1 MDREI
6 PKKERQLKVIKRS
19 AKILG
24 GIAIGIAVLLFL
36 KNTFQKQI
44 SINDIVLSEVTT
56 GTIETSMTA
65 SGTVVP
71 AFEEIITTPI
81 PSRIVETY
89 LKVGDSVMAGT
100 PILKLD
106 LHSSESD
113 YEKLQDEFKIK
124 HFKLNQMKINNQ
136 TYLSDLAMQIKVS
149 SMKLN
154 RMRAELKNELYLDSL
169 GAGTTD
175 KVRQAELSVS
185 VSQLELEQMRQKL
198 TNETEVRAADEKVQD
213 LELSILQKNVE
224 QMKRKL
230 EDARICAPRAA
241 ILTYLNTQV
250 GAQVGQGERIAVI
263 SDLAHFKIEG
273 EIADTYADRLRI
285 GGKAKVRVG
294 KDKIDGVISNVAP
307 LSKNGVILFELQIN
321 EDGHSKLRSGLKTD
335 VYILSA
341 IRDDVV
347 RISNSSY
354 YKGAGEYE
362 LFVKTNDGQLE
373 RRIIRLGDS
382 NYEYVEVLN
391 GLQPG
396 EQVVISDM
404 QDFKDRSF
412 VKLKN

>member
-6 PKKERQLKVIKRS
+6 PKKERQLKVVKRS
-19 AKILG
+19 AKVLAGVAIS
-24 GIAIGIAVLLFL
+24 IALLLFL

-44 SINDIVLSEVTT
+44 SINDIVLSEVST

-89 LKVGDSVMAGT
+89 LKVGDSVIAGT

-113 YEKLQDEFKIK
+113 YEKLQDEYKIK
-124 HFKLNQMKINNQ
+124 HFKLDQMKINNQ

-149 SMKLN
+149 SMKLS

-294 KDKIDGVISNVAP
+294 KEKIDGVISNVAP
-307 LSKNGVILFELQIN
+307 LSKNGVILFEIQID
-321 EDGHSKLRSGLKTD
+321 EDGHNKLRSGLKTD
-335 VYILSA
+335 VYVLSA

-347 RISNSSY
+347 RISNHTY

-362 LFVKTNDGQLE
+362 LFVMKDDEQLE
-373 RRIIRLGDS
+373 RRNIRLGDS
-382 NYEYVEVLN
+382 NYEYVEVLS
-391 GLQPG
+391 GLKPG
-396 EQVVISDM
+396 EKVVISDM

>member
-6 PKKERQLKVIKRS
+6 PKKERQLKVVKRG
-19 AKILG
+19 AKVLAG
-24 GIAIGIAVLLFL
+24 VAIGIALLLFL

-44 SINDIVLSEVTT
+44 SINDIVLSEVST

-113 YEKLQDEFKIK
+113 YEKLQDEYKIK
-124 HFKLNQMKINNQ
+124 HFKLDQMKINNQ

-149 SMKLN
+149 SMKLS

-294 KDKIDGVISNVAP
+294 KEKIDGVISNVAP
-307 LSKNGVILFELQIN
+307 LSKNGVILFEIQIN
-321 EDGHSKLRSGLKTD
+321 EDGHNKLRSGLKTD
-335 VYILSA
+335 VYVLSA

-347 RISNSSY
+347 RISNHTY

-362 LFVKTNDGQLE
+362 MFVMKDDEQLE
-373 RRIIRLGDS
+373 RRNIRFGDS
-382 NYEYVEVLN
+382 NYEYVEVLS
-391 GLQPG
+391 GLKPG
-396 EQVVISDM
+396 EKVVISDM

>member
-6 PKKERQLKVIKRS
+6 PKKERQLKVVKRG
-19 AKILG
+19 AKVLAG
-24 GIAIGIAVLLFL
+24 VAIGIALLLFL

-44 SINDIVLSEVTT
+44 SINDIVLSEVST

-113 YEKLQDEFKIK
+113 YEKLQDEYKIK
-124 HFKLNQMKINNQ
+124 HFKLDQMKINNQ

-149 SMKLN
+149 SMKLS

-294 KDKIDGVISNVAP
+294 KEKIDGVISNVAP
-307 LSKNGVILFELQIN
+307 LSKNGVILFEIQIN
-321 EDGHSKLRSGLKTD
+321 EDGHNKLRSGLKTD
-335 VYILSA
+335 VYVLSA

-347 RISNSSY
+347 RISNHTY

-362 LFVKTNDGQLE
+362 LFVIKDDEQLE
-373 RRIIRLGDS
+373 RRNIRLGDS
-382 NYEYVEVLN
+382 NYEYVEVLS
-391 GLQPG
+391 GLKPG
-396 EQVVISDM
+396 EKVVISDM

>member
-6 PKKERQLKVIKRS
+6 PKKERQLKVVKRG
-19 AKILG
+19 AKVLAG
-24 GIAIGIAVLLFL
+24 VAIGIALLLFL

-44 SINDIVLSEVTT
+44 SINDIVLSEVST

-113 YEKLQDEFKIK
+113 YEKLQDEYKIK
-124 HFKLNQMKINNQ
+124 HFKLDQMKINNQ

-149 SMKLN
+149 SMKLS

-294 KDKIDGVISNVAP
+294 KEKIDGVISNVAP
-307 LSKNGVILFELQIN
+307 LSKNGVILFEIQIN
-321 EDGHSKLRSGLKTD
+321 EDGHNKLRSGLKTD
-335 VYILSA
+335 VYVLSA

-347 RISNSSY
+347 RISNHTY

-362 LFVKTNDGQLE
+362 LFVMKDDEQLE
-373 RRIIRLGDS
+373 RRNIRLGDS
-382 NYEYVEVLN
+382 NYEYVEVLS
-391 GLQPG
+391 GLKPG
-396 EQVVISDM
+396 EKVVISDM

>member
-6 PKKERQLKVIKRS
+6 PKKERQLKVVKRG
-19 AKILG
+19 AKVLAG
-24 GIAIGIAVLLFL
+24 VAIGIALLLFL

-44 SINDIVLSEVTT
+44 SINDIVLSEVST

-113 YEKLQDEFKIK
+113 YEKLQDEYKIK
-124 HFKLNQMKINNQ
+124 HFKLDQMKINNQ

-149 SMKLN
+149 SMKLS

-294 KDKIDGVISNVAP
+294 KEKIDGVISNVAP
-307 LSKNGVILFELQIN
+307 LSKNGVILFEIQID
-321 EDGHSKLRSGLKTD
+321 EDGHNKLRSGLKTD
-335 VYILSA
+335 VYVLSA

-347 RISNSSY
+347 RISNHTY

-362 LFVKTNDGQLE
+362 LFVMKDDEQLE
-373 RRIIRLGDS
+373 RRNIRLGDS
-382 NYEYVEVLN
+382 NYEYVEVLS
-391 GLQPG
+391 GLKPG
-396 EQVVISDM
+396 EKVVISDM

>member
-6 PKKERQLKVIKRS
+6 PKKERQLKVVKRG
-19 AKILG
+19 AKVLAG
-24 GIAIGIAVLLFL
+24 VAIGIALLLFL

-44 SINDIVLSEVTT
+44 SINDIVLSEVST

-113 YEKLQDEFKIK
+113 YEKLQDEYKIK
-124 HFKLNQMKINNQ
+124 HFKLDQMKINNQ

-149 SMKLN
+149 SMKLS

-185 VSQLELEQMRQKL
+185 VSQLELELMRQKL

-294 KDKIDGVISNVAP
+294 KEKIDGVISNVAP
-307 LSKNGVILFELQIN
+307 LSKNGVILFEIQIN
-321 EDGHSKLRSGLKTD
+321 EDGHNKLRSGLKTD
-335 VYILSA
+335 VYVLSA

-347 RISNSSY
+347 RISNHTY

-362 LFVKTNDGQLE
+362 LFVMKDDEQLE
-373 RRIIRLGDS
+373 RRNIRLGDS
-382 NYEYVEVLN
+382 NYEYVEVLS
-391 GLQPG
+391 GLKPG
-396 EQVVISDM
+396 EKVVISDM

>member
-6 PKKERQLKVIKRS
+6 PKKERQLKVVKRG
-19 AKILG
+19 AKVLG
-24 GIAIGIAVLLFL
+24 GVAIGIALLLFL

-44 SINDIVLSEVTT
+44 SINDIVLSEVSI

-113 YEKLQDEFKIK
+113 YEKLQDEYKIK
-124 HFKLNQMKINNQ
+124 HFKLDQMKINNQ

-149 SMKLN
+149 SMKLS

-294 KDKIDGVISNVAP
+294 KEKIDGVISNVAP
-307 LSKNGVILFELQIN
+307 LSKNGVILLEIQID
-321 EDGHSKLRSGLKTD
+321 EDGHNKLRSGLKTD
-335 VYILSA
+335 VYVLSA

-347 RISNSSY
+347 RISNHTY

-362 LFVKTNDGQLE
+362 LFVMKDDEQLE
-373 RRIIRLGDS
+373 RRNIRLGDS
-382 NYEYVEVLN
+382 NYEYVEVLS
-391 GLQPG
+391 GLKPG
-396 EQVVISDM
+396 EKVVISDM

>member
-6 PKKERQLKVIKRS
+6 PKKERQLKVVKRG
-19 AKILG
+19 AKVLAG
-24 GIAIGIAVLLFL
+24 VAIGIALLLFL

-44 SINDIVLSEVTT
+44 SINDIVLSEVST

-113 YEKLQDEFKIK
+113 YEKLQDEYKIK
-124 HFKLNQMKINNQ
+124 HFKLDQMKINNQ

-149 SMKLN
+149 SMKLS

-294 KDKIDGVISNVAP
+294 KEKIDGVISNVAP
-307 LSKNGVILFELQIN
+307 LSKNGVILLEIQID
-321 EDGHSKLRSGLKTD
+321 EDGHNKLRSGLKTD
-335 VYILSA
+335 VYVLSA

-347 RISNSSY
+347 RISNHTY

-362 LFVKTNDGQLE
+362 LFVMKDDEQLE
-373 RRIIRLGDS
+373 RRNIRLGDS
-382 NYEYVEVLN
+382 NYEYVEVLS
-391 GLQPG
+391 GLKPG
-396 EQVVISDM
+396 EKVVISDM

>member
-6 PKKERQLKVIKRS
+6 PKKERQLKVAKRG
-19 AKILG
+19 AKVLAG
-24 GIAIGIAVLLFL
+24 VAIGIALLLFL

-44 SINDIVLSEVTT
+44 SINDIVLSEVST

-113 YEKLQDEFKIK
+113 YEKLQDEYKIK
-124 HFKLNQMKINNQ
+124 HFKLDQMKINNQ

-149 SMKLN
+149 SMKLS

-294 KDKIDGVISNVAP
+294 KEKIDGVISNVAP
-307 LSKNGVILFELQIN
+307 LSKNGVILFEIQID
-321 EDGHSKLRSGLKTD
+321 EDGHNKLRSGLKTD
-335 VYILSA
+335 VYVLSA

-347 RISNSSY
+347 RISNHTY

-362 LFVKTNDGQLE
+362 LFVKKDDEQLE
-373 RRIIRLGDS
+373 RRNIRLGDS
-382 NYEYVEVLN
+382 NYEYVEVLS
-391 GLQPG
+391 GLKPG
-396 EQVVISDM
+396 EKVVISDM

>member
-6 PKKERQLKVIKRS
+6 PKKERQLKVVKRG
-19 AKILG
+19 AKVLAG
-24 GIAIGIAVLLFL
+24 VAIGIALLLFL

-44 SINDIVLSEVTT
+44 SINDIVLSEVST

-113 YEKLQDEFKIK
+113 YEKLQDEYKIK
-124 HFKLNQMKINNQ
+124 HFKLDQMKINNQ

-149 SMKLN
+149 SMKLS

-169 GAGTTD
+169 GAGTTY

-213 LELSILQKNVE
+213 LELSILQKNVD

-294 KDKIDGVISNVAP
+294 KEKIDGVISNVAP
-307 LSKNGVILFELQIN
+307 LSKNGVILFEIQIN
-321 EDGHSKLRSGLKTD
+321 EDGHNKLRSGLKTD
-335 VYILSA
+335 VYVLSA

-347 RISNSSY
+347 RISNHTY

-362 LFVKTNDGQLE
+362 LFVMKDDEQLE
-373 RRIIRLGDS
+373 RRNIRLGDS
-382 NYEYVEVLN
+382 NYEYVEVLS
-391 GLQPG
+391 GLKPG
-396 EQVVISDM
+396 EKVVISDM

>member
-6 PKKERQLKVIKRS
+6 PKKERQLKVVKRG
-19 AKILG
+19 AKVLAG
-24 GIAIGIAVLLFL
+24 VAIGIALLLFL

-44 SINDIVLSEVTT
+44 SINDIVLSEVST

-113 YEKLQDEFKIK
+113 YEKLQDEYKIK
-124 HFKLNQMKINNQ
+124 HFKLDQMKINNQ

-149 SMKLN
+149 SMKLS
-154 RMRAELKNELYLDSL
+154 RMHAELKNELYLDSL

-294 KDKIDGVISNVAP
+294 KEKIDGVISNVAP
-307 LSKNGVILFELQIN
+307 LSKNGVILFEIQIN
-321 EDGHSKLRSGLKTD
+321 EDGHNKLRSGLKTD
-335 VYILSA
+335 VYVLSA

-347 RISNSSY
+347 RISNHTY

-362 LFVKTNDGQLE
+362 LFVMKDDEQLE
-373 RRIIRLGDS
+373 RRNIRLGDS
-382 NYEYVEVLN
+382 NYEYVEVLS
-391 GLQPG
+391 GLKPG
-396 EQVVISDM
+396 EKVVISDM

>member
-6 PKKERQLKVIKRS
+6 PKKERQLKVVKRG
-19 AKILG
+19 AKVLAGVAIS
-24 GIAIGIAVLLFL
+24 IALLLFL

-44 SINDIVLSEVTT
+44 SINDIVLSEVST

-113 YEKLQDEFKIK
+113 YEKLQDEYKIK
-124 HFKLNQMKINNQ
+124 HFKLDQMKINNQ

-149 SMKLN
+149 SMKLS

-294 KDKIDGVISNVAP
+294 KEKIDGVISNVAP
-307 LSKNGVILFELQIN
+307 LSKNGVILFEIQIN
-321 EDGHSKLRSGLKTD
+321 EDGHNKLRSGLKTD
-335 VYILSA
+335 VYVLSA

-347 RISNSSY
+347 RISNHTY

-362 LFVKTNDGQLE
+362 LFVMKDDEQLE
-373 RRIIRLGDS
+373 RRNIRLGDS
-382 NYEYVEVLN
+382 NYEYVEVLS
-391 GLQPG
+391 GLKPG
-396 EQVVISDM
+396 EKVVISDM

>member
-1 MDREI
+1 
-6 PKKERQLKVIKRS
+6 
-19 AKILG
+19 
-24 GIAIGIAVLLFL
+24 
-36 KNTFQKQI
+36 
-44 SINDIVLSEVTT
+44 
-56 GTIETSMTA
+56 
-65 SGTVVP
+65 
-71 AFEEIITTPI
+71 
-81 PSRIVETY
+81 
-89 LKVGDSVMAGT
+89 
-100 PILKLD
+100 
-106 LHSSESD
+106 
-113 YEKLQDEFKIK
+113 
-124 HFKLNQMKINNQ
+124 
-136 TYLSDLAMQIKVS
+136 
-149 SMKLN
+149 MKLS

-294 KDKIDGVISNVAP
+294 KEKIDGVISNVAP
-307 LSKNGVILFELQIN
+307 LSKNGVILFEIQID
-321 EDGHSKLRSGLKTD
+321 EDGHNKLRSGLKTD
-335 VYILSA
+335 VYVLSA

-347 RISNSSY
+347 RISNHTY

-362 LFVKTNDGQLE
+362 LFVMKDDEQLE
-373 RRIIRLGDS
+373 RRNIRLGDS
-382 NYEYVEVLN
+382 NCEYVEVLS
-391 GLQPG
+391 GLKPG
-396 EQVVISDM
+396 EKVVISDM